1 MQKLIGLW
9 HCKEVSKSGF
19 LDRNCSEECY
29 IWPHKLL
36 KPLHSKKHHNQS
48 RSPFPCPRAL
58 SIIAFLNAVT
68 CSSWKS
74 LARVKCLQMAVVMV
88 PLQVSAVL
96 GSALGPRWQRGPRQS
111 WGGRSFRIR
120 TNSWRAKGQALLQQL
135 CCWERVCTDTP
146 LPGLSFN
153 LNCAP
158 TFLHPSLLSPNFE
171 NPRAS

>member
-29 IWPHKLL
+29 IWPRKLL
-36 KPLHSKKHHNQS
+36 KPLHSKKHYNQS

-74 LARVKCLQMAVVMV
+74 LARVKCFQMAVVMV
-88 PLQVSAVL
+88 PLQVSAVR
-96 GSALGPRWQRGPRQS
+96 GSALDASVAPSSPGGAVLSVSGQIAGEPRA
-111 WGGRSFRIR
+111 RIR
-120 TNSWRAKGQALLQQL
+120 RRPWELLGVSL
-135 CCWERVCTDTP
+135 HWHTTP
-146 LPGLSFN
+146 RFM
-153 LNCAP
+153 
-158 TFLHPSLLSPNFE
+158 F
-171 NPRAS
+171 